1 MALTLYGIPN
11 CDTVRKARKWLEAE
25 AIDHQFHD
33 FKKQGLKAETVH
45 GWMAHQP
52 LDILLNRRGTSW
64 RKLSDAEKALT
75 DEAQLVALMVANPSL
90 VKRPVCVAGDTVT
103 VGFSE
108 EVQATLKAL

>member
-1 MALTLYGIPN
+1 MPLTLYGITN

-25 AIDHQFHD
+25 AIEHQFHD

-45 GWMAHQP
+45 GWMAYQP

-64 RKLSDAEKALT
+64 RKLSDAQKALT
-75 DEAQLVALMVANPSL
+75 DEAQLMALMIANPSL
-90 VKRPVCVAGDTVT
+90 VKRPVFEAGDTVT

>member
-1 MALTLYGIPN
+1 MTLTLYGIPN

-25 AIDHQFHD
+25 AIKHQFHD
-33 FKKQGLKAETVH
+33 FKKQGLTAQTVQ
-45 GWMAHQP
+45 GWLAQQP

-64 RKLSDAEKALT
+64 RKLSDAEKAIT

-90 VKRPVCVAGDTVT
+90 VKRPVCVAGKTIT

-108 EVQATLKAL
+108 DVQARLKAL

>member
-11 CDTVRKARKWLEAE
+11 CDTVRKARKWLEVE

-33 FKKQGLKAETVH
+33 FKKQGLKAETVY
-45 GWMAHQP
+45 GWMAHLP
-52 LDILLNRRGTSW
+52 LEVLLNRRGTSW

-90 VKRPVCVAGDTVT
+90 VKRPICVAGAVVT
-103 VGFSE
+103 VGFSQD
-108 EVQATLKAL
+108 VQATLKAL

>member
-11 CDTVRKARKWLEAE
+11 CDTVRKARKWLKAE

-33 FKKQGLKAETVH
+33 FKKQGLTAETVF

-52 LDILLNRRGTSW
+52 LDVLLNRRGTSW

-75 DEAQLVALMVANPSL
+75 DKARLVELMVANPSL
-90 VKRPVCVAGDTVT
+90 VKRPVCVASAMVT

>member
-25 AIDHQFHD
+25 GIAYQFHD
-33 FKKQGLKAETVH
+33 FKKHGLTAQTVQGWLAQ
-45 GWMAHQP
+45 QP
-52 LDILLNRRGTSW
+52 LHILLNRRGTSW
-64 RKLSDAEKALT
+64 RKLSDAKKAIT

-90 VKRPVCVAGDTVT
+90 VKRPVCVAGKTIT

-108 EVQATLKAL
+108 DVQATLKAI

>member
-25 AIDHQFHD
+25 AIAHQFHD
-33 FKKQGLKAETVH
+33 FKKQGLDAQTVQA
-45 GWMAHQP
+45 WLAHQP

-64 RKLSDAEKALT
+64 RNLSDAEKAIT

-90 VKRPVCVAGDTVT
+90 VKRPVCVAGKTVT

-108 EVQATLKAL
+108 DIQSMLKAL

>member
-11 CDTVRKARKWLEAE
+11 CDTVRKACKWLEAE
-25 AIDHQFHD
+25 GIAYQFHD
-33 FKKQGLKAETVH
+33 FKKHGLTAQTVQGWLAQ
-45 GWMAHQP
+45 QP

-64 RKLSDAEKALT
+64 RKLSDVEKAIT

-90 VKRPVCVAGDTVT
+90 VKRPVCVAGKTIT

-108 EVQATLKAL
+108 DVQATLKAL

>member
-1 MALTLYGIPN
+1 MALTVYGIPN
-11 CDTVRKARKWLEAE
+11 CDTVKKARVWLGDKGQDFA
-25 AIDHQFHD
+25 FHD
-33 FKKQGLKAETVH
+33 FRKDGLSAAMVTRWLADVPMEK
-45 GWMAHQP
+45 
-52 LDILLNRRGTSW
+52 LLNKRGTSW

-90 VKRPVCVAGDTVT
+90 VKRPVCVAGDTVS